1 MAPLVESLTAGF
13 GAALGF
19 AALYVT
25 TQALTQVPGE
35 IKCMCPPLG
44 AVAVL
49 LFCLCAEANSQPSP
63 LLPH

>member
-25 TQALTQVPGE
+25 SQALTQVPGE

-49 LFCLCAEANSQPSP
+49 LFCLCADANSQPSP
-63 LLPH
+63 LL